1 MKRTHNN
8 GTLRLS
14 DEGKIVTLVGWVAKR
29 RNFGSLVFIDLRD
42 RSGICQI
49 VFDET
54 MAESVKDVRSEYILQ
69 VTGTVAARK
78 DPNPKLPTGE
88 VEVIATEVNIVN
100 TAETSPITIADDS
113 DTSEDIRLK
122 YRYLDLRRKPLQDN
136 LILRHK
142 IQMIA
147 RRVLDEEGFVEVSTP
162 ILARST
168 PEGARDYLV
177 PSRIYNGRFWALPQS
192 PQIYKQLLMIAGM
205 ERYFQIARCFRDE
218 DLRADRQP
226 EFTQID
232 IEMSFVEEDD
242 IFAVVEKLMRSIF
255 LELKNIELPEHFARL
270 PWDECMKRY
279 GTDKPDL
286 RFGNEIH
293 NITSLFEN
301 TEFQVFRSVMDAN
314 GEIDA
319 LHFAGIAD
327 QYSRKTLDKLQ
338 EFLKAGFKVKALAY
352 LKMENG
358 ALTGSI
364 AKPLTDAE
372 KASIMQEFD
381 MHDNDIVFVIAD
393 TPARARTALGAL
405 RVKVAHE
412 QNLID
417 HTRNEFLWVTDFP
430 MFEYSEEED
439 RWVAAHHPF
448 TAPKEEDVDKL
459 FTDPEHCSSRA
470 YDLVLNGYELLSG
483 SIRIH
488 NQDLQEKVFEAIGL
502 TMEQAKEKFGFFL
515 EAFRYGTPPHGGV
528 GIGLERLTMVLADTE
543 NIRDVVAF
551 PTTNSSLDLMSES
564 PNYVDDSQLDVL
576 GIKVEDNRK
585 DQD

>member
-1 MKRTHNN
+1 MKRTDHN
-8 GTLRLS
+8 GTLRKE
-14 DEGKIVTLVGWVAKR
+14 DAGRTVTLVGWVAKR

-54 MAESVKDVRSEYILQ
+54 ISEAVKDVRSEYILQ
-69 VTGTVAARK
+69 VTGEVQVRK
-78 DPNPKLPTGE
+78 DPNPKIPTGE
-88 VEVIATEVNIVN
+88 IEVLAKEVNIVN
-100 TAETSPITIADDS
+100 TAETSPITIADDT
-113 DTSEDIRLK
+113 DTSEDVRLK

-242 IFAVVEKLMRSIF
+242 VFAVVEKLMRAIF
-255 LELKNIELPEHFARL
+255 SELKNIELPAFERL
-270 PWDECMKRY
+270 TWDECMKRY
-279 GTDKPDL
+279 GSDKPDL
-286 RFGNEIH
+286 RFGNQITD
-293 NITSLFEN
+293 ITSLFEN
-301 TEFQVFRSVMDAN
+301 TEFQVFRSVIESG

-319 LHFAGIAD
+319 VHFAGLAD

-338 EFLKAGFKVKALAY
+338 EFLKAGFKAKALAY

-358 ALTGSI
+358 ALSGSI
-364 AKPLTDAE
+364 AKPLSDSE
-372 KASIMQEFD
+372 KAAVIEKFGMQ
-381 MHDNDIVFVIAD
+381 DNDIVFVIAD
-393 TPARARTALGAL
+393 KPAIARTALGAL
-405 RVKVAHE
+405 RVRVAHE
-412 QNLID
+412 HNLID
-417 HTRNEFLWVTDFP
+417 HSQYRFLWVTDFP
-430 MFEYSEEED
+430 MFEYSEEEN

-448 TAPKEEDVDKL
+448 TAPKAEDVDKL

-488 NQDLQEKVFEAIGL
+488 DQDLQEKVFEAIGL

-564 PNYVDDSQLDVL
+564 PNYVDDAQLDVL
-576 GIKVEDNRK
+576 GIQVRDDKK
-585 DQD
+585 KQS